1 MDKIREIALEPRRGV
16 QLTPVPPPIPR
27 RHPRVRRET
36 PQETALPST
45 FEERLASSGT
55 D

>member
-16 QLTPVPPPIPR
+16 RLTPVPPPIPQDI
-27 RHPRVRRET
+27 RELEEA
-36 PQETALPST
+36 PLETASPST
-45 FEERLASSGT
+45 LEERLANWGT